1 MERQLF
7 TAQGRP
13 AHTQCGRS
21 LRHHV
26 INQPNFCKASPWLP
40 FPLGRQRPGC
50 RVQGRGP
57 GPWQADPLPRPPPPA
72 SPRGSPHI
80 SSALPLLSAG
90 LKKSSEK
97 KTEDS
102 RSLGTSPRRCLSCG
116 TRAPVKFSLSKTSTA
131 RTGGWGGRHHTRLP
145 TPAVESPPRPLLLPN
160 GPEGL
165 SLVIIPFE

>member
-57 GPWQADPLPRPPPPA
+57 GPWQADPLPLSSPTCQPPGEPPHLI
-72 SPRGSPHI
+72 SP
-80 SSALPLLSAG
+80 
-90 LKKSSEK
+90 
-97 KTEDS
+97 
-102 RSLGTSPRRCLSCG
+102 TSPLGWFEEVLREEDRGLQVFGDLAPEVLELRHAGSREVQLVKDVDGENWGVGGTPSHAAPNPRRG
-116 TRAPVKFSLSKTSTA
+116 KPAQTPVAPERPRRAVP
-131 RTGGWGGRHHTRLP
+131 GHH
-145 TPAVESPPRPLLLPN
+145 PL
-160 GPEGL
+160 
-165 SLVIIPFE
+165 